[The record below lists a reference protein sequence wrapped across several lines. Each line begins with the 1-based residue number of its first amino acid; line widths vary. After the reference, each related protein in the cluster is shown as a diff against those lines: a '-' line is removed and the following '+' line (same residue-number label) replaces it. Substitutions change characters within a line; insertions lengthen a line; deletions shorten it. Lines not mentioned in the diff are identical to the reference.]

1 VEYLAYV
8 DPKQRWKGLRSIGM
22 VQAERHLGE
31 TITQEIRY
39 YLLSFSHAKTFA
51 HAVRD
56 HWGIENSVHWVLDV
70 TFREDDSRVRS
81 GHAPENLAVLRH
93 SALNLLRQEKS
104 ARIGTKAKRLK
115 AAWSTD
121 YLWRVLSQNHE
132 M

>member
-1 VEYLAYV
+1 M
-8 DPKQRWKGLRSIGM
+8 GSIGM

-31 TITQEIRY
+31 TITQETRY

-93 SALNLLRQEKS
+93 IALNCC
-104 ARIGTKAKRLK
+104 GKR
-115 AAWSTD
+115 
-121 YLWRVLSQNHE
+121 SQLVSGPRPTASKPLGAPIIFGVS
-132 M
+132 